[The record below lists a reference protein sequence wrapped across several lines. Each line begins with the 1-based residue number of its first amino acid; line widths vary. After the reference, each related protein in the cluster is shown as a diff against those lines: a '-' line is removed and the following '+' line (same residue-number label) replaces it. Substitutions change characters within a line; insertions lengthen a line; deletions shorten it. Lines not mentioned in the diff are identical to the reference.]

1 MVQYYIKLSRG
12 ARLASRE
19 SSNPKVLLL
28 PPSPPAGRNILNSSV
43 ERLTYLF
50 PDATAGSDPQR
61 RAFINHAKGIQK
73 GTKMLLHATITHSVN
88 DCLLY
93 NLGTILPVVDALR
106 KRDDLAENY
115 GIPLYW
121 IVNGA

>member
-1 MVQYYIKLSRG
+1 
-12 ARLASRE
+12 
-19 SSNPKVLLL
+19 
-28 PPSPPAGRNILNSSV
+28 
-43 ERLTYLF
+43 
-50 PDATAGSDPQR
+50 
-61 RAFINHAKGIQK
+61 
-73 GTKMLLHATITHSVN
+73 MLLHATITHSVN